1 MKFKLK
7 LDINPPEEFELLS
20 VKVGA
25 EWQDGQPGFFAN
37 DLIAVKKVDD
47 NDSPPMAVKVTKF
60 VEDRGFKYWIGVC
73 DGVADLSKPKKRKVK
88 TDSAEETKPKKK
100 RKSKDV

>member
-25 EWQDGQPGFFAN
+25 EWRDKQPTFFAR
-37 DLIAVKKVDD
+37 DLIAVRKVGD
-47 NDSPPMAVKVTKF
+47 NDSPPMAVRITSAVS
-60 VEDRGFKYWIGVC
+60 DRGFAYWIGVC
-73 DGVADLSKPKKRKVK
+73 EGVADLSKPKK
-88 TDSAEETKPKKK
+88 K
-100 RKSKDV
+100 RKSKSKEL